1 MTPGTYIKTCR
12 ERAGLSRLEC
22 ASRLTQTVQ
31 GRRDAAIR
39 LAELEGDLPGDYL
52 AFVSGLHEQAVFPF
66 NLGAFMDLAA
76 RTCSPEFEELGA

>member
-1 MTPGTYIKTCR
+1 MTPGTYIKNCR

-22 ASRLTQTVQ
+22 ASRLTQSVQ

-52 AFVSGLHEQAVFPF
+52 AFVSGLRDRAVFPF
-66 NLGAFMDLAA
+66 NMGAFMDLAA
-76 RTCSPEFEELGA
+76 RTCCHEIEDLAA